1 MPIGEDQ
8 KTDSGELFQAK
19 LNGNQEIVHKTASHS
34 GRRGEIIAQQQ
45 HQRHGKSPKFF
56 SL

>member
-1 MPIGEDQ
+1 MPIAEDQ

>member
-1 MPIGEDQ
+1 MPIAEDQ

-34 GRRGEIIAQQQ
+34 GRRGGNNSTTAT
-45 HQRHGKSPKFF
+45 PKTWKIT
-56 SL
+56 